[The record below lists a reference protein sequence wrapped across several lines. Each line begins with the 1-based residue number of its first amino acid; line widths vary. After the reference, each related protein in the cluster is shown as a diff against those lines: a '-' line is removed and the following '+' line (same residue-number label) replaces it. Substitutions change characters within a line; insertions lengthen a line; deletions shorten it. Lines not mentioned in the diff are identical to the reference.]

1 MSPRSRHIYAFLFIF
16 WFSGTGGRMAVGGS
30 TLAQYVAKT
39 IATQKPKDLTDPRE
53 AFLRHAK
60 EAEEN
65 PMWISPAYAK

>member
-1 MSPRSRHIYAFLFIF
+1 
-16 WFSGTGGRMAVGGS
+16 MAVGGS